1 MAACKNDAI
10 FCGESGD
17 ADGPRPVT
25 RLTAEETIDVKDDEM
40 DEPALVELV
49 WGCDAVLLG
58 KIL

>member
-1 MAACKNDAI
+1 MDTR
-10 FCGESGD
+10 GESGD

-25 RLTAEETIDVKDDEM
+25 RLTADETIDVKDDEM

>member
-1 MAACKNDAI
+1 M
-10 FCGESGD
+10 
-17 ADGPRPVT
+17 T